1 MRQDELLRALSAL
14 RRAQVGGRRAPHKP
28 LLVLWL
34 LTRLHRSGS
43 SAVAYTEAEGPV
55 GRLINDFG
63 PALANPA
70 RTPER
75 AAMPFVHLERALWD
89 LRDAQGT
96 PLPPSTAERGSLL
109 KKAGAH
115 GRLHPAVENLCADP
129 ATLAS
134 AAQLLLEE
142 HFTPS
147 LTQPLYDALG
157 LEPETLLAGGDLR
170 EVLVR
175 RRARRARFAE
185 EVLDAYRHACAVC
198 GYDGLLAGRSVGLEA
213 AHIRWHSHHGP
224 DTVTNGLALCALHHT
239 LFDLGALGLTAE
251 LRIRVSPL
259 YAARSQAG
267 RYLHTLQDQPLAQPD
282 HHSPGPAHIRWHH
295 RQVFKHAAAAV

>member
-14 RRAQVGGRRAPHKP
+14 RRAQVGGQRAPHKP
-28 LLVLWL
+28 LLMLWL

-55 GRLINDFG
+55 SRLINDFG

-75 AAMPFVHLERALWD
+75 AAMPFVHLERTLWD
-89 LRDAQGT
+89 LHDAQGT

-115 GRLHPAVENLCADP
+115 GRLLPAVESLCADP
-129 ATLAS
+129 ATMAS
-134 AAQLLLEE
+134 AVQLLLEE

-157 LEPETLLAGGDLR
+157 LEPETLLTGGALR

-175 RRARRARFAE
+175 RRARRAGFAE
-185 EVLDAYRHACAVC
+185 EVLDAYRHSCAVC

-251 LRIRVSPL
+251 LRIRISPL

-282 HHSPGPAHIRWHH
+282 HHSPGPDHIRWHQ
-295 RQVFKHAAAAV
+295 RQVFKHAAAAM

>member
-1 MRQDELLRALSAL
+1 MRLDELLRALSAL
-14 RRAQVGGRRAPHKP
+14 RRAQVGGQRAPHKP
-28 LLVLWL
+28 LLMLWL

-89 LRDAQGT
+89 LRDARGT

-115 GRLHPAVENLCADP
+115 GRLLPAVESLCADP

-134 AAQLLLEE
+134 AVQLLLEE

-157 LEPETLLAGGDLR
+157 LEPETLLTGGDLR

-175 RRARRARFAE
+175 RRARRAGFAE

-251 LRIRVSPL
+251 LRIRISPQ

-282 HHSPGPAHIRWHH
+282 HHSPGPDHIRWHQ
-295 RQVFKHAAAAV
+295 RQVFKHAAAAA